1 MLQKPNR
8 KKELNY
14 LHYLSNLPGKA
25 QTSWL
30 SCPPLWNIPCYRNT
44 CVLLFCKKRKETI
57 GSHFLPK
64 NICLLHNHKDF
75 DLYICKREPP
85 IFLDV
90 SNLWYSFTVKLKREK
105 IKHGWWLLSIE
116 EKVNYLMTLSCLEI
130 FKRKTH
136 TSTHTEETN
145 THRHRY
151 TCTCAHLNVQMCI
164 YYTYILCVYILLYLP
179 LLSIILYILKW
190 NYGKD
195 GDMEKFGLFILLFTC
210 LKKRSFPLHMWTWE
224 NIVAFKGGNIAGHS
238 GSHL

>member
-1 MLQKPNR
+1 M
-8 KKELNY
+8 NY

-90 SNLWYSFTVKLKREK
+90 SNLWYLFTVKLKREK

-164 YYTYILCVYILLYLP
+164 YYIYIMCVYIA
-179 LLSIILYILKW
+179 LSSSSFYNSIHPEMKLWKRW
-190 NYGKD
+190 WYGEVWLIYSFIHLFKKK
-195 GDMEKFGLFILLFTC
+195 KFPT
-210 LKKRSFPLHMWTWE
+210 T
-224 NIVAFKGGNIAGHS
+224 
-238 GSHL
+238 